1 VLGGLVTASMEP
13 QYSPLRR
20 AGGKHPRRSSRRPP
34 PVDRGSL
41 AENRGWDVGA
51 TRRWC
56 TAGAAAAVALTV
68 LLTAAAPA
76 HASMV
81 SDHLNEQRRVGARIR
96 KVTRHAHERARNLHR
111 AVTEAEQIAGIRPG
125 NATLTV
131 LRSAYDKERNHARAV
146 ARRLRTLRS
155 RRDVVAAWLST
166 WAVFRVCPVDPPR
179 YLHDDFGEI
188 VRVEKV
194 KPHVHMGN
202 DIEAPTYTPIRAPFD
217 GYASSSSSPLG
228 GYQVRVHGDRGYVFN
243 AHLISFGTLGWVEAG
258 TVIGY
263 VGSTGLSTAPHLHF
277 EWHPGGG
284 PAVDPNYLLHLTC
297 G

>member
-1 VLGGLVTASMEP
+1 
-13 QYSPLRR
+13 
-20 AGGKHPRRSSRRPP
+20 
-34 PVDRGSL
+34 
-41 AENRGWDVGA
+41 VGT
-51 TRRWC
+51 TRRWW

-81 SDHLNEQRRVGARIR
+81 SDRLHEQRRVDARIR
-96 KVTRHAHERARNLHR
+96 KLTRHAEKRARELDR
-111 AVTEAEQIAGIRPG
+111 AVEEAAHIAGLRPG
-125 NATLTV
+125 RSSLTV
-131 LRSAYDKERNHARAV
+131 LRTAYGKERNHGRAV
-146 ARRLRTLRS
+146 ARRMRALRS
-155 RRDVVAAWLST
+155 RADVVAAWLAT
-166 WAVFRVCPVDPPR
+166 WAVLRVCPVDTPR
-179 YLHDDFGEI
+179 YIHDDFGEI

-243 AHLISFGTLGWVEAG
+243 AHLIAFGTLGWVEAG

-284 PAVDPNYLLHLTC
+284 PAVDPNYLLWLAC